1 MLAACTQWLESVTQ
15 ATQISTDFQMQ
26 RKLKR
31 DALSLLSWWTK
42 TMVTHHVWVRFFGIS
57 VESLSWIVLFQSTE
71 IQSIFFGLNLRNKL
85 ISPKLIFSTFSFFGR
100 DFKRTSRL
108 LLDSS
113 DDDNVRFFLML
124 KETFEYFQF
133 LEKCEMKFVDIFIL
147 RWIFALIIFDVPSNV
162 FNWLYRFRIF
172 ALLLWF
178 FHDGFTF
185 VVISVVALQWV
196 FFLRVFFWY
205 VYLDRLSF

>member
-108 LLDSS
+108 LLDCS
-113 DDDNVRFFLML
+113 DDDNVRFFNV
-124 KETFEYFQF
+124 ERNF
-133 LEKCEMKFVDIFIL
+133 
-147 RWIFALIIFDVPSNV
+147 WIFSVSGKMWDEVCRYLHFAMNICTHYIWCPVQRFQLTLPVSHIWIVAVVLSWWIYFCGDICCGSSVGLFPSCFLLIC
-162 FNWLYRFRIF
+162 LFR
-172 ALLLWF
+172 
-178 FHDGFTF
+178 
-185 VVISVVALQWV
+185 
-196 FFLRVFFWY
+196 
-205 VYLDRLSF
+205 